1 MGCNMGRR
9 AGDLTLRR
17 WLLLEIHLDL
27 IGGLAGDMF
36 VAALLDA
43 LPQHE
48 ALVQRTI
55 HSVLDEREFACHV
68 LEHRDAVLR
77 GRRFQVLRRTAR
89 APLGPATAAPSAP
102 HASWRS
108 IRDRLEAGSMSAAIR
123 GHAIAMFQLLAEAEG
138 YVHGTHPDAVTF
150 HEVGAWDSIADILGA
165 AALIDASGATRWTA
179 SPVPLGGGRV
189 ASAHG
194 TLPVPAPATVR
205 LLLGMPTLDDG
216 VVGERVTPTG
226 AAILRYLCPPET
238 PRQTSSVGVRML
250 MASGSGFGTRSLPNL
265 SNHVRVLCFSPPP
278 ARPAAERLI
287 DVLEFEIDDQS
298 GEDLSVGL
306 ERLRLHDGVLDVTQT
321 PVYGKKGRIMLHV
334 RVLARHDHAQTV
346 SDACFRETT
355 TIGLRHHTVRGI
367 GLARRTETVVVEGH
381 HLRVK
386 VVDRPGGATAKTESD
401 DVLALA
407 DHACRAEMRM
417 KAARGALQGA
427 GADLDA

>member
-1 MGCNMGRR
+1 MDRG
-9 AGDLTLRR
+9 AGDLSALR
-17 WLLLEIHLDL
+17 WGLLEYHLDL

-36 VAALLDA
+36 IAALLDA
-43 LPQHE
+43 FPQHE

-68 LEHRDAVLR
+68 VEHRDAVLR

-89 APLGPATAAPSAP
+89 APLGPGTAAASAP
-102 HASWRS
+102 HTSWRS
-108 IRDRLEAGSMSAAIR
+108 IRDRLEAASLSAAIR
-123 GHAIAMFQLLAEAEG
+123 GHAMAMFQLLADAEG
-138 YVHGTHPDAVTF
+138 YVHGTDPDAVSF

-179 SPVPLGGGRV
+179 SPVPLGGGRI

-194 TLPVPAPATVR
+194 TLPVPAPATVQ
-205 LLLGMPTLDDG
+205 LLLGMPMLDDG
-216 VVGERVTPTG
+216 VAGERVTPTG

-238 PRQTSSVGVRML
+238 LRSGSRVGVRTL
-250 MASGSGFGTRSLPNL
+250 MASGSGFGTRSLSHL
-265 SNHVRVLCFSPPP
+265 SNHVRVLCFSPTPS
-278 ARPAAERLI
+278 RPAAERLI

-298 GEDLSVGL
+298 GEDLSTGL
-306 ERLRLHDGVLDVTQT
+306 ERLRLHDAVLDVTQT

-346 SDACFRETT
+346 IDACFRETT
-355 TIGLRHHTVRGI
+355 TIGLRHHIVRGI
-367 GLARRTETVVVEGH
+367 GLPRRTENVEVEGH
-381 HLRVK
+381 RLRVK

-407 DHACRAEMRM
+407 DHACRADLRL
-417 KAARGALQGA
+417 KAARRALQGA